1 MTQTILKQF
10 TWRALGLALL
20 GCLAVITGGQTQT
33 APPADARGVIRL
45 RVRVKIGEATK
56 GLPRKRFFLIK
67 GSLEANKSLI
77 QSLEQQPVISR
88 DCYYRSIGAS
98 PQLIAWLKPTVW
110 ESCESVYCREVEEKD
125 ADAVPE
131 FQHAVADGEKEFGNR
146 DLARKWLAV
155 FLSEEIRSGFY
166 KRLQKDLQAL
176 IKQAEE
182 VSKAKVMSVMTDR
195 NGTAYFT
202 DLEPGVYVISNILP
216 TEIGTSST
224 LWNCEVRVKPGE
236 LPTEKPFLISNPG
249 NKDPRDVKAI
259 KCVSVEKP
267 LPACPA
273 PNK

>member
-1 MTQTILKQF
+1 MTHITSKQMTI
-10 TWRALGLALL
+10 GLALL

-125 ADAVPE
+125 AD
-131 FQHAVADGEKEFGNR
+131 
-146 DLARKWLAV
+146 
-155 FLSEEIRSGFY
+155 
-166 KRLQKDLQAL
+166 
-176 IKQAEE
+176 
-182 VSKAKVMSVMTDR
+182 
-195 NGTAYFT
+195 
-202 DLEPGVYVISNILP
+202 
-216 TEIGTSST
+216 
-224 LWNCEVRVKPGE
+224 
-236 LPTEKPFLISNPG
+236 
-249 NKDPRDVKAI
+249 
-259 KCVSVEKP
+259 
-267 LPACPA
+267 
-273 PNK
+273 